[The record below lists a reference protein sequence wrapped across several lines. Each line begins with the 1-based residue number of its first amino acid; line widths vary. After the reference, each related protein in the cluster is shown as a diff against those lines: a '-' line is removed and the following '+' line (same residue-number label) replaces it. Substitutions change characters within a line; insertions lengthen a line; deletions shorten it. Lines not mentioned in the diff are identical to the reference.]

1 MNFKKI
7 FLVFFLLTFF
17 NSLIFS
23 QNRDKVECIVID
35 AGHGGADPG
44 ALGKRVKEKDINL
57 SVALKLGKL
66 ITDNYNDVKVIYTR
80 KSDVAVD
87 LYKRARI
94 ANDNHADLF
103 ISIHCNAS
111 ENKAANGVET
121 FVMGLH
127 KSEASLAVAKKE
139 NAAILLEKNYENN
152 YEGFNPNSPEANVIF
167 SLYTSAYLKNSTL
180 LASYVQKNLLNYTK
194 FIDRKVQQAGFWVLY
209 KVAMPSILIEL
220 GFISNV
226 DEEAIMM
233 KEENQIIMAKC
244 IYNAIVEYKNKIE
257 EDTKSFIPVDIIE
270 KQSPVETPAINT
282 PMDTTKQELVV
293 KDSSNTISISYR
305 VQFYATTDDL
315 PIDHQKFRKLN
326 DVKKYSENNWWKY
339 TVGDEDSFEK
349 AQKLLKEM
357 KEKGYRDAFIVAF
370 NNDSKITIDE
380 AKRLSRKK

>member
-1 MNFKKI
+1 
-7 FLVFFLLTFF
+7 
-17 NSLIFS
+17 
-23 QNRDKVECIVID
+23 
-35 AGHGGADPG
+35 
-44 ALGKRVKEKDINL
+44 
-57 SVALKLGKL
+57 
-66 ITDNYNDVKVIYTR
+66 
-80 KSDVAVD
+80 
-87 LYKRARI
+87 
-94 ANDNHADLF
+94 
-103 ISIHCNAS
+103 
-111 ENKAANGVET
+111 
-121 FVMGLH
+121 
-127 KSEASLAVAKKE
+127 
-139 NAAILLEKNYENN
+139 
-152 YEGFNPNSPEANVIF
+152 
-167 SLYTSAYLKNSTL
+167 
-180 LASYVQKNLLNYTK
+180 
-194 FIDRKVQQAGFWVLY
+194 
-209 KVAMPSILIEL
+209 
-220 GFISNV
+220 
-226 DEEAIMM
+226 MM

-370 NNDSKITIDE
+370 NNDSKITIDGE
-380 AKRLSRKK
+380 NLKK